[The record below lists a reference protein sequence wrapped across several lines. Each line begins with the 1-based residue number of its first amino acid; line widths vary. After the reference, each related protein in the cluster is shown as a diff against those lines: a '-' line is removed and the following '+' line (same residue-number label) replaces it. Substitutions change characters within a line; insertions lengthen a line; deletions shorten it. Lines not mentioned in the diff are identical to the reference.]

1 MGYKD
6 TFDIPIHQTNYWRR
20 HQSSVHPKV
29 SLTTKSI
36 EYSNK
41 VAWLAPDCNVTNDPW
56 LSATNPA
63 VRYVLELAKYYPL
76 DILYPGKCLI
86 TYPIHLRIFDDICIL
101 LDHCGVVQG
110 RSKPAKYRLMFEDN
124 QCEGYIQNFDVHK
137 GITSIPIGKGVCE

>member
-36 EYSNK
+36 EYSRK

-63 VRYVLELAKYYPL
+63 VRYALELAKYYPL

-86 TYPIHLRIFDDICIL
+86 TYPIHLRIFDEHLYFSRSLWCSSRKKQT
-101 LDHCGVVQG
+101 CKVQ
-110 RSKPAKYRLMFEDN
+110 
-124 QCEGYIQNFDVHK
+124 IDV
-137 GITSIPIGKGVCE
+137 